1 MGRYF
6 KWIIVLLL
14 GALALAALG
23 YFMVLDDKDACLD
36 AGGAM
41 RMNVCVQE

>member
-1 MGRYF
+1 MGKYF

-14 GALALAALG
+14 GALALAVLG
-23 YFMVLDDKDACLD
+23 YFMLLDDKDACLD